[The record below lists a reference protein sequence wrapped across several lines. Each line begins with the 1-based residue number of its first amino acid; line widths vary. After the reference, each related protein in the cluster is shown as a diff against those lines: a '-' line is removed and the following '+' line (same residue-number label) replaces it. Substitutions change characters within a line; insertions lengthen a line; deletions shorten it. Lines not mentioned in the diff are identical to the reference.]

1 MRYRVS
7 TGIADSLINGGFE
20 LSCSLSSS
28 GSAQCSYAR
37 ITDKMKCKTTTT
49 VSRKGTDRKINKS
62 GMAVIIALRTK

>member
-37 ITDKMKCKTTTT
+37 ITDKIKCK
-49 VSRKGTDRKINKS
+49 RDIHGEQKQNKHKDKQKWY
-62 GMAVIIALRTK
+62 GGNYRLAD